1 MSFLSKFRKHGSP
14 DAAALSEE
22 ESIARYVYLLNTL
35 PPAVIESAHAKAFE
49 DVPPERRRE
58 MFDQLKPFMSETEKD
73 AASDDPTVLA
83 RLVRRAEERRAER
96 AASSGAT
103 AGGEPDDAR
112 DAFDPR
118 TMMQS
123 TGVMTLV
130 AYQFLLSSAVSSYFV
145 FGAGSLELADQP
157 DWVGQTYDPA
167 AGVDPAGAGADQ
179 YGAGGFDGG
188 SGFDGGGFGGG
199 FDGAGFGGGGFD
211 GAGG

>member
-1 MSFLSKFRKHGSP
+1 
-14 DAAALSEE
+14 
-22 ESIARYVYLLNTL
+22 
-35 PPAVIESAHAKAFE
+35 
-49 DVPPERRRE
+49 
-58 MFDQLKPFMSETEKD
+58 
-73 AASDDPTVLA
+73 
-83 RLVRRAEERRAER
+83 
-96 AASSGAT
+96 
-103 AGGEPDDAR
+103 
-112 DAFDPR
+112 
-118 TMMQS
+118 MQS

-145 FGAGSLELADQP
+145 FGAGSLEIADQP